1 MNMFLR
7 KASRARSWKSF
18 FKSEVKGSIAIEA
31 AFLIPVFGLI
41 FVGSTTLFEVQRVNS
56 SYLHAATTIS
66 DLVTR
71 HIEVTDAN
79 AQNFYDTAGSLVASE
94 KNLKITLTS
103 VSYNATDDEY
113 FVNWSSS
120 NINGEELE
128 DDDILTFDFPAMEE
142 TESVMLV
149 VVEGDYNPII
159 DSFFGTEVR
168 FTEHAIRRPRF
179 VRLVNRV

>member
-18 FKSEVKGSIAIEA
+18 FKSEVKASIAIEA

-103 VSYNATDDEY
+103 VSYNL
-113 FVNWSSS
+113 SL
-120 NINGEELE
+120 IH
-128 DDDILTFDFPAMEE
+128 I
-142 TESVMLV
+142 
-149 VVEGDYNPII
+149 
-159 DSFFGTEVR
+159 
-168 FTEHAIRRPRF
+168 
-179 VRLVNRV
+179 